1 MLNERGEKTE
11 ELVSKLKTP
20 MHKIMLLVLQ
30 KPHTQPETAVMGLGV
45 KDEGRKYNK
54 TKQSKSWRSLTQ
66 TNHSMFNSTNKKCL
80 PHSQFKNRKGK
91 VAQSCLTLCD
101 PMDYTV
107 HGVLQARI
115 LEWVAVPF
123 SRGSSQPRD

>member
-20 MHKIMLLVLQ
+20 MHKIMLVVLQ
-30 KPHTQPETAVMGLGV
+30 KPHTQPETAVMGLGI
-45 KDEGRKYNK
+45 KDEGQKHNK

-66 TNHSMFNSTNKKCL
+66 TNNSMFNSTNKRCL

-91 VAQSCLTLCD
+91 VTQSCLTLCD

-123 SRGSSQPRD
+123 SRGYSQPRD